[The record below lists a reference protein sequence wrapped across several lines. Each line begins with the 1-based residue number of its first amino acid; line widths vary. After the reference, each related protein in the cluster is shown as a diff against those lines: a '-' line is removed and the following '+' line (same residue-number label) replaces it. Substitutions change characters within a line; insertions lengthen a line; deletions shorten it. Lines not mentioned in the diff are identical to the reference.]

1 MANTYSS
8 DNREFAGGTSLPL
21 ISQDLDSIRAYQ
33 WEIKIE
39 LPNSGVNESLSLAAK
54 QVTTIG
60 FTTEDIEV
68 HRLNDRVYYPGKSTP
83 EEVTITF
90 DNLYNK
96 DVATTLW
103 NWYSGI
109 YNPMTGRYN
118 EGSGSAGS
126 PAKLPKA
133 NAVTVLLLGPS
144 GEVLQETRMYGVYP
158 KAWKTAE
165 FNYSTNEFHTIEL
178 TLRYDFMEHIKA

>member
-1 MANTYSS
+1 MANTYN
-8 DNREFAGGTSLPL
+8 DNRQFTGGTNLPV

-33 WEIKIE
+33 WEIRID
-39 LPNSGVNESLSLAAK
+39 LPGEGVNEALSLAAK

-60 FTTEDIEV
+60 FTSEDIEV
-68 HRLNDRVYYPGKSTP
+68 HRLNDKVFYPGKSSG
-83 EEVTITF
+83 EEVTVTF

-103 NWYSGI
+103 NWFKGI

-118 EGSGSAGS
+118 EGGGGAAS
-126 PAKLPKA
+126 PARLPKA
-133 NAVTVLLLGPS
+133 NACTVLLLGPA

-165 FNYSTNEFHTIEL
+165 FNYSTNEFHTIEMV
-178 TLRYDFMEHIKA
+178 LRYDFMEHIKA